1 MSSYLDTLEKLPPEI
16 IQSFRE
22 TNESAVI
29 PPEIQQYIREL
40 NTALEISRFTFSV
53 SRAAKQ
59 IILRHPG
66 MSVSTAKS
74 RLYDAIN
81 FFHVDCNVSEE
92 AWNAKYADWYD
103 DFADHCLVAKKY
115 DTALRAKTLAQDTR
129 SRVNTGFKPADFKAP
144 VLIVSNTLTPEDFGY
159 ESKNLHNIATKY
171 QEGKYELF
179 IERLEVSDEEK
190 KRLKKDAGIKDVDYE
205 EIKE

>member
-1 MSSYLDTLEKLPPEI
+1 MSSYLDTLEKLPPEV

-22 TNESAVI
+22 TDASAVI
-29 PPEIQQYIREL
+29 TPEMQQYIREL
-40 NTALEISRFTFSV
+40 NTALEISRFSFSV

-59 IILRHPG
+59 ITLRHPG
-66 MSVSTAKS
+66 ISISTAKS
-74 RLYDAIN
+74 RFYDALN

-103 DFADHCLVAKKY
+103 DFADHCMKAKKY

-129 SRVNTGFKPADFKAP
+129 SRVNTGFKPSDFKAP
-144 VLIVSNTLTPEDFGY
+144 VLIVSNTLTSEDFGY

-171 QEGKYELF
+171 QEGKYGLF
-179 IERLEVSDEEK
+179 IDKLDVSDEDK

-205 EIKE
+205 EVKE